1 MELNGD
7 KSFAS
12 LKRDRRRPRT
22 RRADCSK
29 SGRLILVDP
38 SISKKSAGM
47 TAHREKA
54 PRYRNKH
61 SDSQRAFVG
70 RQHPPTWSAGLSS
83 PAENLPP
90 ATWHS
95 VKLNSRRQAA
105 KDMGRRLR
113 IMRRA
118 ERRRARTSV
127 DLSGE
132 RISISASAFL
142 ERHQVRRSHIGAGFH
157 RRCDK
162 EQMTSSQAATLS
174 CKLARRRVSARVAV
188 TSTHTQTRSES
199 DMDND

>member
-7 KSFAS
+7 KLFAS
-12 LKRDRRRPRT
+12 LKRDRRGPRT

-29 SGRLILVDP
+29 SGRLIFVDP
-38 SISKKSAGM
+38 SMSKKKSAGVI
-47 TAHREKA
+47 AHREKA
-54 PRYRNKH
+54 PRYRNKR

-105 KDMGRRLR
+105 KDMGRHLR

-118 ERRRARTSV
+118 EQRRARTSI

-132 RISISASAFL
+132 RIGISASAFPK
-142 ERHQVRRSHIGAGFH
+142 RHQVRRSHL
-157 RRCDK
+157 
-162 EQMTSSQAATLS
+162 EQASIDAATKSRRLQ
-174 CKLARRRVSARVAV
+174 ARPRPSVASWPDV
-188 TSTHTQTRSES
+188 GCQRKWQ
-199 DMDND
+199 